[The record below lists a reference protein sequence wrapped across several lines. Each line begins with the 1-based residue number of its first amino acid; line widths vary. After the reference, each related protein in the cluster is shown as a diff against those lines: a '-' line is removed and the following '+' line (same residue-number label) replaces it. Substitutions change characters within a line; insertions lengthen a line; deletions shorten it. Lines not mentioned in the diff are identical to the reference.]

1 MLSSLLKRSERPFL
15 LLVFL
20 IGALC
25 ASADDSARS
34 VKTIADG
41 VDRRYNSM
49 QSLETGFTE
58 SYRGPGVIRQESG
71 TLWLKKPG
79 RMRWEYREPKPKLFV
94 SDGKTAWFYV
104 PGEPEVR
111 KAAVKNLE
119 DLRSPLRYLLGKT
132 KLLKEFDGLTLD
144 PDAKPVVAGNVVLR
158 GVPKAMPY
166 RVSQVLLEITPQY
179 EIQRIV
185 IGEVDGSETEFHF
198 SGQKQNLPLAENR
211 FKFNPPSGVEVVDA
225 PELSQ

>member
-1 MLSSLLKRSERPFL
+1 MYSLSKRPERWLL

-20 IGALC
+20 MGALC
-25 ASADDSARS
+25 ASADDSATS
-34 VKTIADG
+34 VKAVADG

-49 QSLETGFTE
+49 QSLETSFTE
-58 SYRGPGVIRQESG
+58 SYRGPGVVRQESG

-79 RMRWEYREPKPKLFV
+79 RMRWEYRDPKPKLFL

-144 PDAKPVVAGNVVLR
+144 PNEKPMVAGNVVLR
-158 GVPKAMPY
+158 GVPKTMAD

-179 EIQRIV
+179 VIQRIV
-185 IGEVDGSETEFHF
+185 IAEVDGSETEFRF
-198 SGQKQNLPLAENR
+198 TEQKQNLPIAENR
-211 FKFNPPSGVEVVDA
+211 FKFTPPSGVEVVDT

>member
-1 MLSSLLKRSERPFL
+1 VYSLSKRPERWLL

-20 IGALC
+20 MGALC
-25 ASADDSARS
+25 ASADDSATS
-34 VKTIADG
+34 VKAVADG

-49 QSLETGFTE
+49 QSLETSFTE
-58 SYRGPGVIRQESG
+58 SYRGPGVVRQESG

-79 RMRWEYREPKPKLFV
+79 RMRWEYRDPKPKLFL

-144 PDAKPVVAGNVVLR
+144 PDEKPMVAGNVVLR
-158 GVPKAMPY
+158 GVPKTMAD

-179 EIQRIV
+179 VIQRIV
-185 IGEVDGSETEFHF
+185 IAEVDGSETEFRF
-198 SGQKQNLPLAENR
+198 TEQKQNLPIAENR
-211 FKFNPPSGVEVVDA
+211 FKFTPPSGVEVVDT

>member
-1 MLSSLLKRSERPFL
+1 MYSLSKRPERWLL

-20 IGALC
+20 MGALC
-25 ASADDSARS
+25 ASADDSATS
-34 VKTIADG
+34 VKAVADG

-49 QSLETGFTE
+49 QSLETSFTE
-58 SYRGPGVIRQESG
+58 SYRGPGVVRQESG

-79 RMRWEYREPKPKLFV
+79 RMRWEYRDPKPKLFL

-144 PDAKPVVAGNVVLR
+144 PDEKPMVAGNVVLR
-158 GVPKAMPY
+158 GVPKTMAD

-179 EIQRIV
+179 VIQRIV
-185 IGEVDGSETEFHF
+185 IAEVDGSETEFRF
-198 SGQKQNLPLAENR
+198 TEQKQNLPIAENR
-211 FKFNPPSGVEVVDA
+211 FKFTPPSGVEVVDT